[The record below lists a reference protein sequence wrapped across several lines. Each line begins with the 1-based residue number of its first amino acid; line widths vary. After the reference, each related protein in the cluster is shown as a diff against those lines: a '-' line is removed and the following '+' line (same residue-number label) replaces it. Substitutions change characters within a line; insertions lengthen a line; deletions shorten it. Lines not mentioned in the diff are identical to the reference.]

1 MVDQIIGNFIKN
13 HGRRPRV
20 LICNFKPIENSLE
33 HSNLAVQYA
42 SIGLDV
48 DIAPYNSDLN
58 HLFKQAI
65 ENDVHFIHFQLHSK
79 ENKKLISELKKA
91 LNQKKILNFLF
102 VVSTENETH
111 EIIKGNI
118 LYLPIINK
126 QLERS
131 LPKILDAL
139 NLK

>member
-1 MVDQIIGNFIKN
+1 MVDQIIGDFIKN

-20 LICNFKPIENSLE
+20 LICNFEPIENSLE

-48 DIAPYNSDLN
+48 DIAPFNLDVN

-65 ENDVHFIHFQLHSK
+65 ENDVHFVHFQLHSK
-79 ENKKLISELKKA
+79 ENKKLIAGLKKA
-91 LNQKKILNFLF
+91 LNKKKILNFLF

-118 LYLPIINK
+118 LYLPTRNN